1 MAVVRYKPGV
11 VLEWLEGG
19 SARMRTE
26 SSRMAQSV
34 LKREGHRSVK
44 RDLREVAGALFQ
56 AGTASMADLA
66 LKQIEKAEYVLDET
80 SLSIVTLTS
89 SRKIQFSEI
98 KAMELES
105 DTCTLVLE
113 RGSVKIKP
121 FAHIVVGRVSVPAG
135 WLRNGVEVDYS
146 LLLEEISAHCGLEI
160 VSR

>member
-19 SARMRTE
+19 SSRMRTE

-34 LKREGHRSVK
+34 LKREGQRSVR
-44 RDLREVAGALFQ
+44 RDLKEVAGALFQ

-80 SLSIVTLTS
+80 SLSIITLTS
-89 SRKIQFSEI
+89 NRKIQYSEI
-98 KAMELES
+98 RGLEMEG
-105 DTCTLVLE
+105 DTFTMILE
-113 RGSVKIKP
+113 RGSLKIRP

-146 LLLEEISAHCGLEI
+146 LLIEEISAHSGLD
-160 VSR
+160 VVAR